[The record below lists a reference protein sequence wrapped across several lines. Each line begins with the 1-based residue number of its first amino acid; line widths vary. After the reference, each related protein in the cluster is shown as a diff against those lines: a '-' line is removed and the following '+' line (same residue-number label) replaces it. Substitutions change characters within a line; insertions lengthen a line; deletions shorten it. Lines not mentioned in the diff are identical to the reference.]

1 MIKKIKELTCKA
13 LVLSM
18 LASTVLPG
26 FSGSAYGAYGEKAA
40 ADSEKTEYVLSEIES
55 LLKGSAPYDILI
67 KCTYSDDGT
76 GLSRKEKANK
86 AQREL
91 LELLEQKTKDQSVT
105 EYQSYYIVNAV
116 HAVITSKEL
125 IKQIAEL
132 PNVEKITP
140 NNKIELVEPVEDDE
154 EPETASYSVRNSIF
168 EPDEKNIEWG
178 VSMVHADKVW
188 DDFHINGEGVTV
200 GIIDTGVNYNL
211 PAIQKAFKGYDES
224 TGKIDNR
231 YYKDFIDDLPEPEAS
246 SVNDHGTHVAGTIC
260 GREGDNLN
268 QIGVAPGAKYI
279 SARALNDEGGEVA
292 NLLEAAEW
300 MLEQKPDVI
309 NNSWG
314 GDNDDDDWFSEI
326 TEAWIEEGIVPV
338 FAAGNQSSGDP
349 APGSI
354 ANPGNLLEVLS
365 VGAVDRNK
373 NLGKF
378 SLVGPSAFDET
389 GKIIKPEI
397 VAPGVQVR
405 SVDATGNYVSWN
417 GTSMATPHVT
427 GVVALLKQAA
437 PGLSV
442 REIKNVI
449 TETAEP
455 LTDRKYQETPNMGY
469 GYGLINAYDA
479 VARLKGKTIGS
490 ISGTVKKLGTDTGAS
505 SAEFIGDD
513 SGYLGRDVEVSVK
526 VKEDVSIKKAA
537 LYYQIGQDGDEIEI
551 PLKLTDGE
559 QNDGI
564 YGAVLDADILEEGE
578 LNLRA
583 EITDYAD
590 NITKIEKTMQI
601 LPGIKVPWKQDFEED
616 MQGFLIEGNWKLSH
630 RESAAEPEMP
640 DDGNTYIGIDGGQST
655 FEKRVDSYLYLPPVD
670 LSDMKEGDSVFLSA
684 DMYVGFT
691 GISLSEI
698 QASYTGD
705 EDDWEV
711 VYNLTKRPD
720 ITERKWEHNTYS
732 LSKYA
737 GNSKPLLLRFYFF
750 GHDADS
756 GVGWYLDNL
765 ELDTAGS
772 EIPEKVTGLK
782 AVVDQKGL
790 CISFVKVEEPD
801 VENYR
806 IERRSADSEF
816 EEVAMLDK
824 DAKEEFI
831 NNGVDKTHYRILWYD
846 DTAEAGETYWYR
858 VQAVDLGGQ
867 EGPWSDEIKVK
878 VSSYETSVSY
888 EFDENDGGFTSEI
901 LSGEADDWEWSHPER
916 PDDEYMD
923 FILKQVWENLEKN
936 GSGMWGTTAN
946 GLLSKKQDSC
956 LLMPEFEV
964 SEGDYFYFDSLTTES
979 IVGSNRMTVEI
990 READTDEWFTLFTR
1004 EEVQKR
1010 EQQHEWQTLSK
1021 NLSKYAGKTVQVR
1034 FRVSTG
1040 TDLVSS
1046 YDLGWFIDNI
1056 FVSKARSEFSGSKA
1070 SKLIATGGNAVRK
1083 YNTATRSNAIRK
1095 KTAVF
1100 GGQEN
1105 ISVQGEVTKI
1115 PLKAKVTV
1123 LETGKYTYA
1132 SEIDG
1137 TYHLDHAVNVEKP
1150 YTLEV
1155 SAYGF
1160 ETQRISV
1167 DLNQDPH
1174 PNIDFVLKE
1183 APKAVIN
1190 GIVADEAGNPLE
1202 NAKVRVL
1209 ENDSIPLFETDK
1221 NGSYTGNG
1229 VYAGNCTLRVF
1240 KTGYIPQEV
1249 KVTLTEGENQV
1260 DPVRL
1265 KEIGDFAEEEADYG
1279 FVVEETEGSYQTVHF
1294 TSGMKGAAVWFQ
1306 SPHKGGILKS
1316 ADIFLVNN
1324 NYYGGDHVEIGV
1336 LGYDKQGRLREL
1348 APFREYENLVPN
1360 EWNKIDLTEYWI
1372 QRDEPVYIAVQY
1384 EKELASCMGVF
1395 YDVKASDKAKER
1407 SFVYDGAFT
1416 KTTALSVPG
1425 AYAMK
1430 ASWYYPKNAEKNPE
1444 SSVDGGNSGG
1454 DTGNVKPTD
1463 EEEFVFDPE
1472 TQTIT
1477 EYKGEKTSVVV
1488 PAKIKGVPVKRIGNE
1503 AFKGDGKDADKRL
1516 RTVRISEGIEEIGK
1530 DAFKNN
1536 NLQKIYLPDSLN
1548 VLEEG
1553 AFKYQWKTGM
1563 DDDSLTVRLPENI
1576 HIVEKSVFESAGSPL
1591 KVEMPGVLTIRTG
1604 AFAGNKSVEVQADV
1618 LEEIE
1623 DGAFGNTSSVQFE
1636 YAKVYTGEN
1645 SVLESKDGQYLIN
1658 PAVVELNMINAK
1670 DKEDVIKIGLKY
1682 GAENPYGMT
1691 RNYQASDFYR
1701 IGQTVTVN
1709 APSFRDNGKVYVSKD
1724 KPQTL
1729 TLKEKNTLDFYYYLL
1744 EAQIRM
1750 PVLEGDK
1757 ETVGFVLPGA
1767 EVQVTAGGYTGK
1779 TVADEA
1785 GYFYL
1790 ELPAIK
1796 EGDTLS
1802 FTVNGQEAGSTAA
1815 EKAGNGRFVVKDH
1828 VLLRYVGADENV
1840 EIPNSIGNSGAITK
1854 IGDFAFFGKKIN
1866 KVTLPD
1872 QVETVG
1878 AGAFMGTGLQEFGW
1892 NLNDINKAGLRIIEE
1907 YAFKDNE
1914 LSSVKFPELM
1924 HAVRTGAF
1932 ENNQIK
1938 TLELGKYTGHIGD
1951 RAFKNNQLK
1960 NLILTGKTEEI
1971 GKEAFMNNQLETLEF
1986 AARVAGAEET
1996 FELPEYS
2003 FAGNRLSE
2011 ITLPEPVSGVEESA
2025 FADNE
2030 GGKVTLR
2037 TDVESIQ
2044 PTKTYDVLRS
2054 DGTRLTLDPGTDK
2067 PGTDKPGTDKPG
2079 TDEPG
2084 TNKPGTD
2091 DPGTDKPGTDDPSTD
2106 KPNSGNGGNT
2116 GGGHS
2121 GSRGSSYSR
2130 QSAKSAVPAGYTGAV
2145 QTMRGYILPAG
2156 VMEGTWR
2163 KESGTSYWNLLDQF
2177 GNQCVGGWRLVYL
2190 PAASANGQT
2199 MPYGWFWFDGNGR
2212 MATGWMTDA
2221 SGNTFYLN
2229 TEQNSLEGMMI
2240 TGWQKIGENWYYFK
2254 TEFGPDMGKLL
2265 KNTVTPDGY
2274 TVTSDGRWNGMPAVH

>member
-188 DDFHINGEGVTV
+188 EDFHINGEGVTV

-349 APGSI
+349 APDPI
-354 ANPGNLLEVLS
+354 LEVLS

-670 LSDMKEGDSVFLSA
+670 LSDMNEGDSVFLSA

-737 GNSKPLLLRFYFF
+737 GNSQPLLLRFYFF

-806 IERRSADSEF
+806 IERRSEDSEF
-816 EEVAMLDK
+816 EEVAILDK

-901 LSGEADDWEWSHPER
+901 LSGEADDWKWSHPER
-916 PDDEYMD
+916 PDDKYMD

-946 GLLSKKQDSC
+946 GLLSQKQDSC

-990 READTDEWFTLFTR
+990 READADEWFTLFTR
-1004 EEVQKR
+1004 EEVQKK

-1095 KTAVF
+1095 KTAAF

-1105 ISVQGEVTKI
+1105 ISVQGEVTEI
-1115 PLKAKVTV
+1115 PQKAKVTV

-1174 PNIDFVLKE
+1174 QNIDFVLKE

-1190 GIVADEAGNPLE
+1190 GIVEDEAGNLLE

-1209 ENDSIPLFETDK
+1209 EDDSIPLFETDK

-1316 ADIFLVNN
+1316 AEIFLVNN

-1430 ASWYYPKNAEKNPE
+1430 ASWYYPRNAEKNPE

-1591 KVEMPGVLTIRTG
+1591 KVEMPRVLTIRTG

-1691 RNYQASDFYR
+1691 RNYPASDFYR

-1724 KPQTL
+1724 KSQTL
-1729 TLKEKNTLDFYYYLL
+1729 TLKEKNTFDFYYYLL

-1767 EVQVTAGGYTGK
+1767 EVQVTAGDYTGK

-2011 ITLPEPVSGVEESA
+2011 ITLPELVSGVEESA

-2054 DGTRLTLDPGTDK
+2054 DGTRLTLDPGTD
-2067 PGTDKPGTDKPG
+2067 DPGTDKPG

-2130 QSAKSAVPAGYTGAV
+2130 QSAKSAVPPGYTGAV

-2229 TEQNSLEGMMI
+2229 TEQNSLEGMMM

-2274 TVTSDGRWNGMPAVH
+2274 TVTSDGRWNGMPAAH

>member
-1 MIKKIKELTCKA
+1 MIKKIKGLTCKA

-349 APGSI
+349 TPGSI

-670 LSDMKEGDSVFLSA
+670 LSDMNEGDSVFLSA

-816 EEVAMLDK
+816 EEVAVLDK

-946 GLLSKKQDSC
+946 GLLSKKQD
-956 LLMPEFEV
+956 

-1160 ETQRISV
+1160 ENQRISV

-1190 GIVADEAGNPLE
+1190 GIVEDEAGNPLE

-1209 ENDSIPLFETDK
+1209 ENDSIPLFATDK

-1249 KVTLTEGENQV
+1249 NVTLTEGENQV
-1260 DPVRL
+1260 DSVRL

-1691 RNYQASDFYR
+1691 RNYPASDFYR

-1724 KPQTL
+1724 KSQTL

-1767 EVQVTAGGYTGK
+1767 EVQMTAGGYTGK

-1815 EKAGNGRFVVKDH
+1815 EKAGNGRFVVKNH

-2011 ITLPEPVSGVEESA
+2011 ITLPELVSGVEESA

-2054 DGTRLTLDPGTDK
+2054 NGTRLTLDPETDK
-2067 PGTDKPGTDKPG
+2067 PGTDKPGSDKPG
-2079 TDEPG
+2079 TDKPG
-2084 TNKPGTD
+2084 SDKPGTD

-2106 KPNSGNGGNT
+2106 KPDPGNGGNT
-2116 GGGHS
+2116 GGGGHS
-2121 GSRGSSYSR
+2121 GSRGNSYSR

-2145 QTMRGYILPAG
+2145 QTIHGYILPAG

-2163 KESGTSYWNLLDQF
+2163 KESGTPYWNLLDQF

-2190 PAASANGQT
+2190 SAASANGQT